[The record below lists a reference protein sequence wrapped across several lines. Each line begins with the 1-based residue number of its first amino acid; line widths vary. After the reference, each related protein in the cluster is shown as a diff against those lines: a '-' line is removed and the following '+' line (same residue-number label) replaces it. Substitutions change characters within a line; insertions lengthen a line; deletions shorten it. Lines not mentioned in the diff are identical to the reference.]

1 MAARDEGEARHRLDK
16 WLWCT
21 RFYKSRGLATTAVT
35 GGRVKINGERAKA
48 SREVRLGD
56 VIAIT
61 RDEETL
67 EVVVTSL
74 PERRG
79 SATAAQACYAE
90 EAASQARRLALR
102 EQRKLADQSRPR
114 PDTRPD
120 KRERRALDRLRRLQD

>member
-1 MAARDEGEARHRLDK
+1 MGAPDDAGVRHRLDK

-21 RFYKSRGLATTAVT
+21 RFYKSRGLATEAVA
-35 GGRVKINGERAKA
+35 GGRVKLNGERAKA
-48 SREVRLGD
+48 SRDVRLGD
-56 VIAIT
+56 VVAIT

-67 EVVVTSL
+67 EVVVTAL

-79 SATAAQACYAE
+79 SATVAQACYVE

-102 EQRKLADQSRPR
+102 ESRKLADQSRPR

-120 KRERRALDRLRRLQD
+120 KRERRALERLRRLQD